1 MNDMSKKNIKIMLV
15 KSGIGRKS
23 DQKKTL
29 IGLGLNRVG
38 KIREL
43 EDTPSVRGMV
53 NKVSH
58 LVKIIYAIDVMM
70 FGKLFKNKFN
80 LNLKGILL

>member
-1 MNDMSKKNIKIMLV
+1 MINDMNKKNIKIMLV

-29 IGLGLNRVG
+29 IGLGLNRIG

-43 EDTPSVRGMV
+43 EDTPSVL
-53 NKVSH
+53 SLIH
-58 LVKIIYAIDVMM
+58 I
-70 FGKLFKNKFN
+70 
-80 LNLKGILL
+80 

>member
-1 MNDMSKKNIKIMLV
+1 MNKSKTVTVKLI

-29 IGLGLNRVG
+29 IGLGLNRIG

-53 NKVSH
+53 KKVSH
-58 LVKIIYAIDVMM
+58 LVKIV
-70 FGKLFKNKFN
+70 K
-80 LNLKGILL
+80 

>member
-1 MNDMSKKNIKIMLV
+1 MNNMTKKNIKIIQV
-15 KSGIGRKS
+15 KRGIGRKS

-29 IGLGLNRVG
+29 VGLGLNRVG
-38 KIREL
+38 RIREL

-58 LVKIIYAIDVMM
+58 LVKII
-70 FGKLFKNKFN
+70 
-80 LNLKGILL
+80 

>member
-1 MNDMSKKNIKIMLV
+1 MKNDMSKKNIKIKLV

-29 IGLGLNRVG
+29 IGLGLSRVG

-58 LVKIIYAIDVMM
+58 LVKII
-70 FGKLFKNKFN
+70 
-80 LNLKGILL
+80 

>member
-1 MNDMSKKNIKIMLV
+1 MNKKNIKIMLI

-38 KIREL
+38 KIKEL
-43 EDTPSVRGMV
+43 EDTPAVRGMV

-58 LVKIIYAIDVMM
+58 LVKII
-70 FGKLFKNKFN
+70 
-80 LNLKGILL
+80 

>member
-1 MNDMSKKNIKIMLV
+1 MINDMSKKNIKIMLI

-29 IGLGLNRVG
+29 TGLGLTRVG
-38 KIREL
+38 KISEL

-58 LVKIIYAIDVMM
+58 LVKII
-70 FGKLFKNKFN
+70 
-80 LNLKGILL
+80 

>member
-1 MNDMSKKNIKIMLV
+1 MMNDMIKKKLKVMLV

-38 KIREL
+38 RIREL
-43 EDTPSVRGMV
+43 EDTPSIRGMV
-53 NKVSH
+53 KKVNH
-58 LVKIIYAIDVMM
+58 LVKII
-70 FGKLFKNKFN
+70 
-80 LNLKGILL
+80 